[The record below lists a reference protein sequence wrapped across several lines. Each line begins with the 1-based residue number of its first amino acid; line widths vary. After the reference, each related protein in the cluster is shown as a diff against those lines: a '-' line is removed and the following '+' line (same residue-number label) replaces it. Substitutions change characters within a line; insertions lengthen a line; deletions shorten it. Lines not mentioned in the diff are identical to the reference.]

1 MDVAEWQMLE
11 HKNINDDQ
19 KKYHHIQNT
28 QFSLTSTAAMP
39 MPDPMHMLVTKIRL
53 FVCLAM
59 FKPVAICRAP
69 AVQKGNESQHYP
81 ASDVGGKNSL
91 IPRG

>member
-1 MDVAEWQMLE
+1 MLE
-11 HKNINDDQ
+11 HKIFMST
-19 KKYHHIQNT
+19 KKKALPR

-39 MPDPMHMLVTKIRL
+39 MPEPMHMLVTKIRL

-69 AVQKGNESQHYP
+69 AIQEGDKVSTIQYQAFEKRY
-81 ASDVGGKNSL
+81 SL

>member
-1 MDVAEWQMLE
+1 MSPNGGCW
-11 HKNINDDQ
+11 NIKILMST
-19 KKYHHIQNT
+19 KKRCHHVPST

-39 MPDPMHMLVTKIRL
+39 MPEPMHMLVTKIRL
-53 FVCLAM
+53 FVCLAI

-69 AVQKGNESQHYP
+69 AIQKEDKVNVIHHQTLKRGY
-81 ASDVGGKNSL
+81 SL

>member
-19 KKYHHIQNT
+19 KKYHHVQNT

-39 MPDPMHMLVTKIRL
+39 RPEPMHMLVTKIRL

-69 AVQKGNESQHYP
+69 AIQKGNEVSSIQNQTL
-81 ASDVGGKNSL
+81 GKKNLL